1 MKFQWLDI
9 MPKVKFTH
17 YKGYDIMHGP
27 LFYRLELDKEPWLV
41 SCRTIKEVKDFI
53 DNELIEHET

>member
-1 MKFQWLDI
+1 

-27 LFYRLELDKEPWLV
+27 LFYRLELDEEPWLV

-53 DNELIEHET
+53 DTELLKDKPKQV